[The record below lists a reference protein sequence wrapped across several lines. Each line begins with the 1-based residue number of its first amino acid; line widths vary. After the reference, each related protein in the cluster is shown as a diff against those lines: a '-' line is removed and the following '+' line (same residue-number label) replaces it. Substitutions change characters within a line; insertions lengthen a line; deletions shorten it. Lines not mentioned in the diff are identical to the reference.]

1 MVLIRIIFNYF
12 KSSFFRHTLY
22 TVVVVSMCTHGMQSS
37 CRFSFHLLLFDLYL
51 IHLT

>member
-1 MVLIRIIFNYF
+1 MGLIRIIFNYF

-37 CRFSFHLLLFDLYL
+37 CRFSFRFA
-51 IHLT
+51 IV